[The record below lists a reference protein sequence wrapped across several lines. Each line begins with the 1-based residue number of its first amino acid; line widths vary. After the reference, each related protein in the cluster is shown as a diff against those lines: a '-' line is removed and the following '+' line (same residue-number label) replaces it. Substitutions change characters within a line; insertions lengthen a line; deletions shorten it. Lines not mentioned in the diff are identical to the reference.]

1 MTEVRLHGYFRS
13 SASYRVRIALNFKG
27 IPYSNTSYHLRKGEQ
42 SAPDY
47 LALNPQGLVPTLE
60 IDDVTLTQSLAICDY
75 LEETRP
81 SPALLPTDPRRRAQV
96 RAFAQVIACDIHPLQ
111 NLKILNRLRQLG
123 QDEAAISGWAAQ
135 TIDEGLAAC
144 DALIAGE
151 GGPYCFGA
159 EVSLADICLV
169 PQLINARRFGVE
181 LRWPRLVSI
190 ERACL
195 ALDAF
200 VRAAPERQPD
210 AE

>member
-1 MTEVRLHGYFRS
+1 MIRRPPRSTRTDTLFPYTTLFRS
-13 SASYRVRIALNFKG
+13 
-27 IPYSNTSYHLRKGEQ
+27 
-42 SAPDY
+42 
-47 LALNPQGLVPTLE
+47 
-60 IDDVTLTQSLAICDY
+60 
-75 LEETRP
+75 
-81 SPALLPTDPRRRAQV
+81 
-96 RAFAQVIACDIHPLQ
+96 AQVIACDIHPLQ
-111 NLKILNRLRQLG
+111 NLKILDRLRQLG

-151 GGPYCFGA
+151 GGPYCFGV

-200 VRAAPERQPD
+200 VRAAPERQPED
-210 AE
+210 RKSTRLNSSH